1 MREKSKRNDLQSE
14 DREIPGNSSVAAQGP
29 RVMSFD
35 VYFRKMQARD
45 PKIHAHHKAP
55 MKRFAE
61 QRGLEKATEEK
72 FDEIFRSY

>member
-1 MREKSKRNDLQSE
+1 MREKSKKNDLQSE
-14 DREIPGNSSVAAQGP
+14 DKELPEGSVAEQGL

-35 VYFRKMQARD
+35 VYFRKMQAMD

-61 QRGLEKATEEK
+61 QNGLQEATEEQFAK
-72 FDEIFRSY
+72 IFRSY